1 MFKINTARTYP
12 YPVSVTI
19 IDENGQGQT
28 GSFTATFKILPR
40 QETLPNNLL
49 EHVLVK
55 IDGLELTDGDGSV
68 LEGEAMLA
76 AAQKDPAI
84 SSALLHAYTESVL
97 KKNQP
102 KG

>member
-19 IDENGQGQT
+19 IDENGQDQT

-40 QETLPNNLL
+40 QETMPSNLL

-55 IDGLELTDGDGSV
+55 LDGLELTDATGMV
-68 LEGEAMLA
+68 LEGEAMLVA
-76 AAQKDPAI
+76 AHKDPAI
-84 SSALLHAYTESVL
+84 SSALINAYTESVL
-97 KKNQP
+97 KKNPP
-102 KG
+102 KN